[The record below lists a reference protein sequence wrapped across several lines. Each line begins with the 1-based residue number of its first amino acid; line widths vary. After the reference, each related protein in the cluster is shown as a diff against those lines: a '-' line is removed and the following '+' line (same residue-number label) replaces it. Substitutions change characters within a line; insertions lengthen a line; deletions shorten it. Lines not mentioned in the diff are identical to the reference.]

1 MGVCVCLCHGAHVE
15 SEGSLWKSVL
25 SYHVGTRDSAQVV
38 SKNFGLQNLSSI
50 SHSCQQLWLQ
60 LLVFYHLPKK
70 WLWGTG
76 QFDWYLGKVVGWVNN
91 LVTCKICLCQHF
103 TFFSILNILKIL
115 IFSLVMWCW
124 QSIHLSFYTVLSCIP
139 GPYFPNKEIID
150 WIHFVIDHLRKIKV
164 LSSADR
170 I

>member
-1 MGVCVCLCHGAHVE
+1 MPVLCHGAHVE

-25 SYHVGTRDSAQVV
+25 SYPVGTRDSAQVV
-38 SKNFGLQNLSSI
+38 SKNFDLQNLSSI
-50 SHSCQQLWLQ
+50 SHSCQQLRLQ

-70 WLWGTG
+70 WLWGTD
-76 QFDWYLGKVVGWVNN
+76 QFDWFGKGSWLCEQFGYLQNMFMSTFYFFFNSKHFKN
-91 LVTCKICLCQHF
+91 LD
-103 TFFSILNILKIL
+103 
-115 IFSLVMWCW
+115 FSLVMWCW

>member
-1 MGVCVCLCHGAHVE
+1 MYAC
-15 SEGSLWKSVL
+15 
-25 SYHVGTRDSAQVV
+25 VV
-38 SKNFGLQNLSSI
+38 SWGPCGVRGQFVEVSYLLPRGDQGFSSSCQQELWPAERKQH
-50 SHSCQQLWLQ
+50 SHSCQQLRLQ

-70 WLWGTG
+70 WLWGTD
-76 QFDWYLGKVVGWVNN
+76 QFDWFGKGSWLCEQFGYLQNMFMSTFYFFFNSKHFKN
-91 LVTCKICLCQHF
+91 LD
-103 TFFSILNILKIL
+103 
-115 IFSLVMWCW
+115 FSLVMWCW